1 MAVLTIYR
9 GQPFMMLPFRFRRIT
24 LILTLIATPFLVG
37 SSCAFF
43 FSSGGGS
50 SDKKEEIRDGEEN
63 IVVVS
68 SGNFGDPPIAGV
80 SYESGSLSGVTGE
93 KGEFQYEND
102 KTVRFFIGDIN
113 LGPAVIAK
121 PVMTPKDLVLKDLT
135 DPSAGV
141 NIQRLLQSLDS
152 APGDKVITIPEDV
165 RVAAVRSNDTVSAA
179 IEFLDFSDNGAFV
192 NTASLLVAALTN
204 DYPFTAMLVDAD
216 NLHEQPVRRLE
227 AGK

>member
-1 MAVLTIYR
+1 
-9 GQPFMMLPFRFRRIT
+9 MMLPFSFRRMT

-50 SDKKEEIRDGEEN
+50 SDRKDEIKDEIKDGEDN
-63 IVVVS
+63 TVVVA

-80 SYESGSLSGVTGE
+80 SFESGSLSGVTGE
-93 KGEFQYEND
+93 KGEFQFEND

-121 PVMTPKDLVLKDLT
+121 PVMTPKDLVVKDSNN
-135 DPSAGV
+135 PAAGV
-141 NIQRLLQSLDS
+141 NIQRLLKSLDS
-152 APGDKVITIPEDV
+152 APGTEAITIPEDV
-165 RVAAVRSNDTVSAA
+165 RVAAVRSNDAVSMA
-179 IEFLDFSDNGAFV
+179 IEVLDFSDDGAFV
-192 NTASLLVAALTN
+192 NTASQLVAVLTN

-216 NLHEQPVRRLE
+216 NFQ
-227 AGK
+227 